1 MSIGT
6 LVIGLGGT
14 GVLTVRS
21 LKQLWEK
28 LPEKERVPA
37 SFLAFDFDRSAVMAG
52 DPEGRFAKLLDQEFF
67 YLNPEKLQERLR
79 NIDRGQNGGLAWQ
92 DLLKWFPD
100 RAKVRI
106 PTSEVEANG
115 ASQLRVLGRLGFF
128 ENDEVIERMIR
139 VKLNELG
146 TEVDPSRLSEDKRVV
161 IVSSVAGGTGAGML
175 IDVAYVARR
184 QLRRPRVYAYLLLP
198 EVFQDVDSG
207 GRIYQNAYACL
218 RELAYLKDQQIP
230 FDAEYERIPPIHV
243 PVLGEEPFARIF
255 LCSGD
260 GFAGADSIKIAT
272 RQIADSILGQLQ
284 RTIQEKTLAIASN
297 TLSADSHEEQSRRR
311 THCFSTVTSMTLP
324 LRRVDLQETVFDKVV
339 ELLRSDAE
347 LQELYLDDLRQLLGK
362 VANEM
367 ATDARRGKV
376 PAPETKETD
385 ETKADDEVVPEAE
398 RILKE
403 WNDLGSAA
411 ADRAAWKIVGEI
423 LSLLQME
430 EGELATAPHETF
442 EARRREL
449 GDLRTLIFGDL
460 VQETPDFTRLIPF
473 LRDSPAYREYE
484 KELPRT
490 LKLELLAPEAQLTT
504 DKALK
509 RRALYALLKKT
520 ERERLLVAPIAQSER
535 FRELQQRLASQE
547 KALAPR
553 RIQWFQSRRP
563 ETDLVQSIR
572 LQQDLLSQTLGE
584 GSFTSNLQRILLARA
599 RQEIDGFL
607 EDNRKKVSQQ
617 FEDAQKLW
625 TEGKYQA
632 LESRQTLESLGSLH
646 DEVIPWLKENLPK
659 VLDES
664 RALVKAESTAEEKRQ
679 VLSNLLARRIERE
692 QTLQGEHYVLDEDAA
707 TAEDMI
713 RERLVRARQRVFEK
727 RTPNPQ
733 RKGIALVMVPQ
744 GLIWPSG
751 DPKSLRRFLEA
762 SAAQILAVRSQVED
776 YEGSRIWIYYEDLF
790 NPPEH
795 VRNIDEYFRTYDS
808 QEFQELFHI
817 DRRFLENQAFKEIN
831 SQRTSI
837 VVTCGNDD
845 CRENISGVPR
855 KERICPGCGKMIRNR
870 CGNDNCTAND
880 LTSHTDWA
888 SKSCPVCH
896 GFNHAAWWCCTKHGK
911 VAAEIPIDKDRCPT
925 CIEEHQ
931 QDPVRFPYERIS
943 LRPDL
948 VDSRSCL
955 SCEEQRKTKPDHD
968 VFRIRKDLL
977 PFYLHGVNGHDKDTF
992 MNKIAPKHHLPDN
1005 CRCPNCRALLIP
1017 VHHKSHKLSCERR
1030 PAQ

>member
-14 GVLTVRS
+14 GVLTVRA
-21 LKQLWEK
+21 LKQQWEG
-28 LPEKERVPA
+28 LPKDERVPA
-37 SFLAFDFDRSAVMAG
+37 SFLAFDFDRSALMTG
-52 DPEGRFAKLLDQEFF
+52 DPSRFAKLLDQEFF

-79 NIDRGQNGGLAWQ
+79 NIDRGQNGGLAWEN
-92 DLLKWFPD
+92 LLKWFPD

-184 QLRRPRVYAYLLLP
+184 QLRRPRIYAYVLLP

-207 GRIYQNAYACL
+207 GRIYQNSYACL

-260 GFAGADSIKIAT
+260 GFAGADSIKTAT
-272 RQIADSILGQLQ
+272 CQIADSILGQLQ

-311 THCFSTVTSMTLP
+311 THCFSTVTSMT
-324 LRRVDLQETVFDKVV
+324 VDLRKVDLKETVFDKMV
-339 ELLRSDAE
+339 EILRSDRE
-347 LQELYLDDLRQLLGK
+347 LQELYLDDVRQLLGK
-362 VANEM
+362 VAIEM
-367 ATDARRGKV
+367 ATDAPRGKAPV
-376 PAPETKETD
+376 PEAKES
-385 ETKADDEVVPEAE
+385 EPKAEEEVVPEAE

-403 WNDLGSAA
+403 WNDLGFAA
-411 ADRAAWKIVGEI
+411 ADRATRRIVAEVQG
-423 LSLLQME
+423 LLAIE
-430 EGELATAPHETF
+430 EDELRTAPREKL
-442 EARRREL
+442 EERKREL
-449 GDLRTLIFGDL
+449 GELRDLIFDQL
-460 VQETPDFTRLIPF
+460 TRENPEVSKVIPF
-473 LRDSPAYREYE
+473 LRDSPAYRDYE
-484 KELPRT
+484 QQLPKT
-490 LKLELLAPEAQLTT
+490 LKLDLLAPEAQLTT
-504 DKALK
+504 DRALK
-509 RRALYALLKKT
+509 RRALYTLLRRS
-520 ERERLLVAPIAQSER
+520 EEGRLLTAPIVRSAQFE
-535 FRELQQRLASQE
+535 ELQQGLSKQE
-547 KALAPR
+547 RELAPR

-563 ETDLVQSIR
+563 ETDLVQSLR
-572 LQQDLLSQTLGE
+572 LQQGFLSTAVGDASFIDNLRRVLLE
-584 GSFTSNLQRILLARA
+584 RA
-599 RQEIDGFL
+599 RQEVEKFL
-607 EDNRKKVSQQ
+607 DDNRDKVSRH
-617 FEDAQKLW
+617 FADERELW
-625 TEGKYQA
+625 TEGKYQT
-632 LESRQTLESLGSLH
+632 LDSRRTLESLGSLH
-646 DEVIPWLKENLPK
+646 DDVMKWLKETLPK

-664 RALVKAESTAEEKRQ
+664 RPLVQAESTAEEKRKA
-679 VLSNLLARRIERE
+679 LAELLRRKIDRE
-692 QTLQGEHYVLDEDAA
+692 PKLEGEHYVLDVPPDK
-707 TAEDMI
+707 AEDLI
-713 RERLVRARQRVFEK
+713 RERLVRSRQRVFEK

-733 RKGIALVMVPQ
+733 RKGIALVMIPQ
-744 GLIWPSG
+744 GLIWPEG
-751 DPKSLRRFLEA
+751 DPASLRRFLEA

-795 VRNIDEYFRTYDS
+795 IRHIDEYYRTYSS

-817 DRRFLENQAFKEIN
+817 DRRFLENPAFKEIH
-831 SQRTSI
+831 SKHTSI
-837 VVTCGNDD
+837 VVTCGNDK
-845 CRENISGVPR
+845 CLENISGVPR
-855 KERICPGCGKMIRNR
+855 TERICPGCGKMIRNR
-870 CGNDNCTAND
+870 CGNEHCTAND
-880 LTSHTDWA
+880 LTSHPEWS
-888 SKSCPVCH
+888 SKTCPVCH

-911 VAAEIPIDKDRCPT
+911 VPVEIPIDKDRCPT

-931 QDPVRFPYERIS
+931 RDPVGFPVEKIS
-943 LRPDL
+943 ERPDL
-948 VDSRSCL
+948 VDSKRCL
-955 SCEEQRKTKPDHD
+955 ACEEEAKKNPKHE

-977 PFYLHGVNGHDKDTF
+977 PFYTNGVNGHDRDTF
-992 MNKIAPKHHLPDN
+992 LNKVAPRYHLPDN
-1005 CRCPNCRALLIP
+1005 YRCPRCRTILIP
-1017 VHHKSHKLSCERR
+1017 VHHKGSKLSCEGR